1 MIESAIAVQAHQLKA
16 AGGSD
21 PGRVR
26 GANEDRLY
34 LDVER
39 GIFLVAD
46 GVGGHAAGE
55 VAARIAVDVVVQR
68 LGRRAG
74 TPDQRVREAIA
85 LANNEIFRQA
95 KHTPQ
100 HAGMTC
106 VLTLALLTERG
117 LTIGHVGDSR
127 LYKIAAHGI
136 TKVTH
141 DHSPVGE
148 REDAREL
155 SEVEAM
161 RHPRRNEVFRDVGS
175 AFHEP
180 DDRDFI
186 ELIEI
191 DFEPEA
197 AVVLCSDGLSDM
209 VPSATIASAV
219 RRHAG
224 DPAAVVKALIDAANN
239 AGGKDNIT
247 VVYVEGASFPR
258 ASELSHETWSSAT
271 RARSSEAGDAVT
283 GDPSPEQS
291 GALGPVRNF
300 LASRATWLGTGLLL
314 GLTLAIGLSVIPPFD
329 RFVTGPSVRTIVAG
343 GTARGQFAS
352 IYAALANAA
361 PGDVVQVE
369 PGEYTEFVV
378 LTHGVDLVARVPGT
392 VALVAPSGYMDWVS
406 IAVDGVGSR
415 VSGIRV
421 VGRPTSPIAVGIRI
435 AGHDAIVDDI
445 SVEGDVG
452 VGVDIVNDGAILVR
466 SSRLV
471 DVTGLP
477 LRLGPLSRPLIRQ
490 NQFIRSATTDQARA
504 IEIADNAMPQLVAN
518 VFVNYR
524 NPVTG
529 AAVPVDRF
537 LRDNY
542 VIRDTNHGRER

>member
-26 GANEDRLY
+26 SANEDRLY

-55 VAARIAVDVVVQR
+55 VAARIAVDVAVQR
-68 LGRRAG
+68 LERRAG

-127 LYKIAAHGI
+127 LYKIAADGI
-136 TKVTH
+136 KKVTH

-191 DFEPEA
+191 DFEPDA
-197 AVVLCSDGLSDM
+197 AVLLCSDGLSDM
-209 VPSATIASAV
+209 VPSATMASAV

-224 DPAAVVKALIDAANN
+224 DPAAVVKALIDAANA

-247 VVYVEGASFPR
+247 VVYVEGASFPT

-271 RARSSEAGDAVT
+271 RARSSEAGDAAT
-283 GDPSPEQS
+283 GDPSREQS

-300 LASRATWLGTGLLL
+300 LASRATWLGTGLLF
-314 GLTLAIGLSVIPPFD
+314 GLTLAIGLSLIPPFD

-369 PGEYTEFVV
+369 PGEYTEFIV
-378 LTHGVDLVARVPGT
+378 LTNGVDLVARVPGT

-435 AGHDAIVDDI
+435 TGHDAIVDDI

-477 LRLGPLSRPLIRQ
+477 MRLGPLSRPLIRQ
-490 NQFIRSATTDQARA
+490 NQFIRSAPTDQARA

-529 AAVPVDRF
+529 AAVPVDR
-537 LRDNY
+537 LLQDNY
-542 VIRDTNHGRER
+542 VIRDNHGRER